1 MALTQLS
8 RRVLLALASTAA
20 LLATVSI
27 AAPPPPAHAQAVTAQ
42 NAPEFFRLEYAP
54 GTDRRGRP
62 VVSGYA
68 YLNAT
73 GQGAARVRLLVETL
87 DPAGRPV
94 ASEIAYVDEDIV
106 LGARN
111 YFEVRPKTP
120 GAAYRVSVYSAD
132 WIKAGGGSG
141 M

>member
-1 MALTQLS
+1 M
-8 RRVLLALASTAA
+8 ASTAFTRRAVLASLTSLAA
-20 LLATVSI
+20 LPLASW
-27 AAPPPPAHAQAVTAQ
+27 ARPAHAQAVTAAT
-42 NAPEFFRLEYAP
+42 APRFFRLEYGP
-54 GTDRRGRP
+54 GTDRRGRSI
-62 VVSGYA
+62 VQGYA

-73 GQGAARVRLLVETL
+73 GQGAARIRLLVETL
-87 DPAGRPV
+87 DPAGQPV
-94 ASEIAYVDEDIV
+94 ASEIAPVDEDIV

>member
-1 MALTQLS
+1 MAPTVLS
-8 RRVLLALASTAA
+8 RRAVLALASVAT

-27 AAPPPPAHAQAVTAQ
+27 AAPPPAAHAQAVTAE
-42 NAPEFFRLEYAP
+42 NASRFFRLEYTP

-87 DPAGRPV
+87 DPAGQPV
-94 ASEIAYVDEDIV
+94 ASQIAYVDEDIV

-111 YFEVRPKTP
+111 YFEVRPRTP
-120 GAAYRVSVYSAD
+120 GAAYRVSIYSAD
-132 WIKAGGGSG
+132 WVKAGGGSG

>member
-1 MALTQLS
+1 MALTNSS
-8 RRVLLALASTAA
+8 RRVLLALASTAT
-20 LLATVSI
+20 LVATLSI
-27 AAPPPPAHAQAVTAQ
+27 AAPPAHAQAVTAQ
-42 NAPEFFRLEYAP
+42 NADRFFRLEYTP

-87 DPAGRPV
+87 DPAGQPV
-94 ASEIAYVDEDIV
+94 ASQIAYVDEDIV

-120 GAAYRVSVYSAD
+120 GASYRVSVYSAD

>member
-1 MALTQLS
+1 MALDHLS
-8 RRVLLALASTAA
+8 RRVLLALASVAMLVSMA
-20 LLATVSI
+20 SI
-27 AAPPPPAHAQAVTAQ
+27 AAPPRPAHAQAVTAQ
-42 NAPEFFRLEYAP
+42 NADRFFRLEYAP

-94 ASEIAYVDEDIV
+94 ASQIAYVDEDIV

-111 YFEVRPKTP
+111 YFEVRPATP
-120 GAAYRVSVYSAD
+120 GAAYRVSVHSAD
-132 WIKAGGGSG
+132 WVKAGGGSG

>member
-1 MALTQLS
+1 MARTHLS
-8 RRVLLALASTAA
+8 RRVLLTLVSAA
-20 LLATVSI
+20 MLLATVPI
-27 AAPPPPAHAQAVTAQ
+27 AAPPRPAHAQAVTAE
-42 NAPEFFRLEYAP
+42 NADRFFRLEYAP

-87 DPAGRPV
+87 DSAGQPV
-94 ASEIAYVDEDIV
+94 ASQIAYVDEDIV

>member
-1 MALTQLS
+1 MA
-8 RRVLLALASTAA
+8 
-20 LLATVSI
+20 SI
-27 AAPPPPAHAQAVTAQ
+27 AAPTRPAHAQAVTAQ
-42 NAPEFFRLEYAP
+42 NADRFFRLEYAP

-94 ASEIAYVDEDIV
+94 ASQIAYVDEDIV

-111 YFEVRPKTP
+111 YFEVRPATP
-120 GAAYRVSVYSAD
+120 GAAYRVSVHSAD
-132 WIKAGGGSG
+132 WVKAGGGSG

>member
-1 MALTQLS
+1 MALNHLS
-8 RRVLLALASTAA
+8 RRVLLALASVAMLVSMA
-20 LLATVSI
+20 SI
-27 AAPPPPAHAQAVTAQ
+27 AAPTRPAHAQAVTAQ
-42 NAPEFFRLEYAP
+42 NADRFFRLEYAP

-94 ASEIAYVDEDIV
+94 ASQIAYVDEDIV

-120 GAAYRVSVYSAD
+120 GAAYRVSVYSVD

>member
-1 MALTQLS
+1 MALTQSS
-8 RRVLLALASTAA
+8 RRALLALASAA
-20 LLATVSI
+20 TLLATVPI
-27 AAPPPPAHAQAVTAQ
+27 AAPPQPAHAQAVTAQ
-42 NAPEFFRLEYAP
+42 NAPNFFRLEYAP

-73 GQGAARVRLLVETL
+73 GQGAARIRLLVETL
-87 DPAGRPV
+87 DAGGQPV
-94 ASEIAYVDEDIV
+94 ASQNAYVDEDIV
-106 LGARN
+106 LGGRN
-111 YFEVRPKTP
+111 YFEVRPKQP
-120 GAAYRVSVYSAD
+120 GAAYRVSVHSAD

>member
-1 MALTQLS
+1 MARTQLS
-8 RRVLLALASTAA
+8 RRVLLALASAAA
-20 LLATVSI
+20 LLTTASI
-27 AAPPPPAHAQAVTAQ
+27 AALPRPAQAQAVTAET
-42 NAPEFFRLEYAP
+42 APRFFRLEYAP

-87 DPAGRPV
+87 DPAGQPV
-94 ASEIAYVDEDIV
+94 AREIAYVDEDIV

-111 YFEVRPKTP
+111 YFEVHPKTP
-120 GAAYRVSVYSAD
+120 GASYRVSVYSAD

>member
-1 MALTQLS
+1 MAHAPLS

-20 LLATVSI
+20 LLATVPI
-27 AAPPPPAHAQAVTAQ
+27 AAPPRPAQAQAITAAT
-42 NAPEFFRLEYAP
+42 APNYFRLEYAS
-54 GTDRRGRP
+54 GTDRKGRP

-73 GQGAARVRLLVETL
+73 GQGSARMRLLVETL
-87 DPAGRPV
+87 DGAGQPV
-94 ASEIAYVDEDIV
+94 ASRIAPVDEDIV
-106 LGARN
+106 MGSRN
-111 YFEVRPKTP
+111 YFEVRPQAP
-120 GAAYRVSVYSAD
+120 GNAYRVSVHSAD

>member
-1 MALTQLS
+1 MALTDSS
-8 RRVLLALASTAA
+8 RRVLLALASAA
-20 LLATVSI
+20 SLLATVSI
-27 AAPPPPAHAQAVTAQ
+27 AAPPRPAHAQAVTAET
-42 NAPEFFRLEYAP
+42 APRFFRLEYAP

-87 DPAGRPV
+87 DAAGQPV
-94 ASEIAYVDEDIV
+94 ASQIAYVDEDIV

-111 YFEVRPKTP
+111 YFELRPKTP